1 MIGVLAAIPASAWLW
16 SYTVDD
22 ALITARVAAN
32 IGRGLGQRFNPH
44 GPIVDAVTPLG
55 YAHLLSLF
63 ARGDVLS
70 YFHAAKVLGVA
81 AWIGAAAVLGALIAR
96 AGETKARFLP
106 LGVVALSTPLA
117 AWAASGMETGIVTL
131 FATLGLI
138 GGAGSALAL
147 GLAAAWRPELIPFA
161 FVLVVV
167 RLRVERAT
175 LGRALLG
182 SALALL
188 PSLAVATIRSL
199 CFGRAV
205 PLAFYAK
212 PSDFAHGLAYALGG
226 FAFTGLPWLLVLS
239 PRELVRVSPAARP
252 LLAAFAAHC
261 FALVLCGGDWMS
273 FYRLLAPVLPCA
285 ALAAAYIAERAR
297 PWANA
302 VRMAL
307 ALLSALL
314 LAWGLG
320 APARRVGPRRA
331 ALIAEARPLF
341 AHDARIAALD
351 VGWVGAASDADVI
364 DLAGVTDEQVAF
376 FPGGHTSKRIPRA
389 WLFAER
395 PTAIVLLVADKTVPA
410 DTIAETV
417 FSRAVEERVAN
428 FVADDYRIRGRLAL
442 GFSTYVVLEP
452 KPNP

>member
-1 MIGVLAAIPASAWLW
+1 
-16 SYTVDD
+16 
-22 ALITARVAAN
+22 
-32 IGRGLGQRFNPH
+32 
-44 GPIVDAVTPLG
+44 
-55 YAHLLSLF
+55 
-63 ARGDVLS
+63 
-70 YFHAAKVLGVA
+70 
-81 AWIGAAAVLGALIAR
+81 
-96 AGETKARFLP
+96 
-106 LGVVALSTPLA
+106 
-117 AWAASGMETGIVTL
+117 
-131 FATLGLI
+131 
-138 GGAGSALAL
+138 
-147 GLAAAWRPELIPFA
+147 
-161 FVLVVV
+161 
-167 RLRVERAT
+167 
-175 LGRALLG
+175 
-182 SALALL
+182 
-188 PSLAVATIRSL
+188 
-199 CFGRAV
+199 
-205 PLAFYAK
+205 
-212 PSDFAHGLAYALGG
+212 
-226 FAFTGLPWLLVLS
+226 
-239 PRELVRVSPAARP
+239 
-252 LLAAFAAHC
+252 
-261 FALVLCGGDWMS
+261 
-273 FYRLLAPVLPCA
+273 
-285 ALAAAYIAERAR
+285 
-297 PWANA
+297 
-302 VRMAL
+302 MAL